1 MPDLVRVAVDAM
13 GGDNAPGTIIEGT
26 VLALNESDELYVYL
40 VGDKDAIS
48 KELESYKYDKSRL
61 EIVPTTEVITND
73 EHPALAIR
81 HKSNSSIVVGE
92 RLVSQGKADAF
103 VSGGSTGAVLVGG
116 QLIIGRI
123 RGIERPAL
131 GSIVP
136 TTEGFSLIID
146 CGANVDAKP
155 TQLLQYAKMGSIYL
169 ESALGKKN
177 PEVSLLNLGAEEEK
191 GNKLIREAFPLF
203 KECPD
208 INFTG
213 SIESRDV
220 VYGKSD
226 IIVCDAFAGNIVLK
240 MYEGVAAMLL
250 DKMKETFMTNFKTK
264 LGALLIQNQLKITL
278 KNYDMSKY
286 GGAPMLGLKG
296 LVAKVHGN
304 ASPKEVKNSL
314 IQCISFKRGDII
326 EKITASIQA
335 QSAEQ

>member
-1 MPDLVRVAVDAM
+1 MPELVRVAIDAM

-26 VLALNESDELYVYL
+26 VLALNESDELFVYL
-40 VGDKDAIS
+40 VGDEEAITKGLS
-48 KELESYKYDKSRL
+48 ACTYDKSRL

-81 HKSNSSIVVGE
+81 HKNDSSIVVGE
-92 RLVSQGKADAF
+92 RLVSSGKADAF

-116 QLIIGRI
+116 QLIVGRI

-155 TQLLQYAKMGSIYL
+155 SQLLQYAKMGSIYL

-177 PEVSLLNLGAEEEK
+177 PTVALLNLGAEEEK
-191 GNKLIREAFPLF
+191 GNKLVRESFPLF
-203 KECPD
+203 KECKE

-220 VYGKSD
+220 PYGKAD
-226 IIVCDAFAGNIVLK
+226 IIICDAFAGNIVLK
-240 MYEGVAAMLL
+240 MYEGVACMLL
-250 DKMKETFMTNFKTK
+250 DKVKETFMTNLKTK
-264 LGALLIQNQLKITL
+264 IGALLIKDQLKITL

-314 IQCISFKRGDII
+314 LQCISFKRGNII
-326 EKITASIQA
+326 EKITESIKITA
-335 QSAEQ
+335 NE